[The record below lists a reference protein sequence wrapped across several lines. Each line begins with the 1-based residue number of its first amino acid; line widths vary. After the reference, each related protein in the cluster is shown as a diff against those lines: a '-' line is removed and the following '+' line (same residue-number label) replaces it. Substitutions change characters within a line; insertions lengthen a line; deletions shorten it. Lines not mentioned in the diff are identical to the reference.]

1 MNYNLSNIQTAPSY
15 DALKRNGFAD
25 LDVLAYY
32 GTPVSDRGTMF
43 KQIKAKNDLFSRIA
57 LITQPQTVVKKDGT
71 QKCTGKVD
79 IDSVRDMALVCMGKD
94 YTYRGVTYNMN
105 KMGWKFAFNDRKIA
119 LGLCSHRRK
128 TIYLST
134 FFIESGSREM
144 KMWENTMIHE
154 IAHAI
159 NAQIGGRGH
168 SWQWRDIFIKNG
180 GDGKRTNGDTQFND
194 LIEKPVSKYTTICA
208 NGHASPSH
216 KRRRNIEDGRIS
228 CGKCCSGRFDN
239 RFLLKQIQNY

>member
-71 QKCTGKVD
+71 QLCTGKVD

-105 KMGWKFAFNDRKIA
+105 KMGWKFAFNDRKRA
-119 LGLCSHRRK
+119 LGVCSPRRK

-159 NAQIGGRGH
+159 NTGLGGRGH
-168 SWQWRDIFIKNG
+168 DSRWRDIFIKNG
-180 GDGKRTNGDTQFND
+180 GDGNRTSGDTQYDD
-194 LIEKPVSKYTTICA
+194 LLERPVSKYTTVCP
-208 NGHASPSH
+208 NGHTSPSH
-216 KRRRNIEDGRIS
+216 KRSRNIEDGRIS
-228 CGKCCSGRFDN
+228 CGKCCSGSFDK